1 MSRDIH
7 CISKT
12 RNLLEFGYFKNHG
25 ITYKRLATKR
35 LRIIFPKYKQS
46 LPWTVGPSFNISCE
60 FGAFDLPDQGSY
72 KKLQPFFKD
81 FSRTTLS
88 FQGPLTR
95 NIISQIVEKCTF
107 PVHPNDFKGLNC
119 FASLVLN

>member
-35 LRIIFPKYKQS
+35 LRIIFPKYKERTR
-46 LPWTVGPSFNISCE
+46 TVGPSFNISCE

-95 NIISQIVEKCTF
+95 NIISHCRKMHI
-107 PVHPNDFKGLNC
+107 PSPYDFKGLNC
-119 FASLVLN
+119 FPSLVLN